1 MTMKKADY
9 EKERKFIEHYA
20 VTGKAS
26 ESCVLAGYKK
36 ENSAQMGY
44 YLKSKLSK
52 DILQAQRDVA
62 LSLTGGAISKLKSLL
77 ESESDNV
84 VLNACKLI
92 LDINGFNSQEVNVNL
107 NNKADKS
114 DEELISELKSLL
126 SDDDIRKL
134 NA

>member
-1 MTMKKADY
+1 MKKADY

-52 DILQAQRDVA
+52 DILEAQRDVA

-107 NNKADKS
+107 NNKSDKS

-126 SDDDIRKL
+126 SEDDIRKL

>member
-1 MTMKKADY
+1 MKKADY

-52 DILQAQRDVA
+52 DILEAQRDVA

-107 NNKADKS
+107 NNKSDKS